1 MRIKAIRKS
10 VKWRLHRRL
19 RELFATDEER
29 ILTLHVQMF
38 VPAAAGRPSSGTLI
52 DVPTNSFQL
61 TWIERYI
68 NFVQKVK

>member
-19 RELFATDEER
+19 HELVATNEER
-29 ILTLHVQMF
+29 ILTLHSEMF
-38 VPAAAGRPSSGTLI
+38 VPAAADRLSSGALI
-52 DVPTNSFQL
+52 DVPTKSFQL